1 MKILGDYHTHTIYS
15 HGKGTILDNAKSA
28 KEKGL
33 KEIAIT
39 DHGYGHMFFAIKRT
53 KINEMIENIK
63 IAEKETGI
71 KVYYGVEANFTSVK
85 GDIDVTENELKQ
97 LDILLVGHHRFVK
110 SKFVDKFKLFL
121 PNLLFKSKVSKK
133 VRERNTNTILQAMD
147 KYPIDILTHLNF
159 QMPTDIKRI
168 AQKARETNTHIELNE
183 QKMCFSTEEIKTLI
197 EEKVNFVINSDA
209 HCPQKVGVVN
219 NSYEVIKKY
228 NIPLEQVA
236 NLDKLP
242 NFKNIK
248 R

>member
-1 MKILGDYHTHTIYS
+1 MEIQGDYHTHTVYS
-15 HGKGTILDNAKSA
+15 HGKGTILENAKSA

-39 DHGYGHMFFAIKRT
+39 DHGFGHLLFAVKRN
-53 KINEMIENIK
+53 KINEIKENIK

-71 KVYYGVEANFTSVK
+71 KIYFGVEANFTSIN
-85 GDIDVTENELKQ
+85 GDIDVSEKELEQ

-121 PNLLFKSKVSKK
+121 PNMFCRNRASKK
-133 VRERNTNTILQAMD
+133 IKERNTNTILKAMD

-159 QMPTDIKRI
+159 QMPTNIRQI
-168 AQKARETNTHIELNE
+168 AKKAKQTSTYIELNE
-183 QKMCFSTEEIKTLI
+183 QKMCFSAEEIKILI
-197 EEKVNFVINSDA
+197 EEKVMFVINSDA

-219 NSYEVIKKY
+219 KSYETIKKFD
-228 NIPLEQVA
+228 IPLEQVA
-236 NLDKLP
+236 NLNKLP
-242 NFKNIK
+242 IFKKIK